1 LQWQHVAKTDH
12 SVYGQIKRK
21 AAVIASIADGWLIL
35 TDVSLV
41 SQ

>member
-1 LQWQHVAKTDH
+1 LQWQHFPKTDQ
-12 SVYGQIKRK
+12 SVYGQIKRR
-21 AAVIASIADGWLIL
+21 AAVTASIADGWLIL